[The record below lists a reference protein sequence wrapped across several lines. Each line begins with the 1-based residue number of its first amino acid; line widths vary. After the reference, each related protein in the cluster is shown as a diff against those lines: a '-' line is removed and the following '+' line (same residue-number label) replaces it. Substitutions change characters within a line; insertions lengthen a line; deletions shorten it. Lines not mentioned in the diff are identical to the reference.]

1 MSRLDVAR
9 RAFDLG
15 DYARVRREAMVVR
28 DDDEA
33 TAAERE
39 EAREFLRK
47 IAPSNAVRFAVLAT
61 AILVLALSLY
71 FIVQQRS

>member
-9 RAFDLG
+9 RAFELG

-28 DDDEA
+28 DDEEA
-33 TAAERE
+33 SAEERE

-47 IAPSNAVRFAVLAT
+47 IAPSSAVRFAVLVT
-61 AILVLALSLY
+61 AILVLVLSLY